1 MFKNK
6 MFTVLYL
13 IMLLVFSAAAVS
25 YGQDAQVDR
34 AEVPLTNPS
43 KPAWVTAAVHE
54 GSITVTGYNGKT
66 IIVEARAKEET
77 NKRKSKK
84 KEKAKGMFLV
94 RNYRTGLSV
103 TEDNNRVAIN
113 IPPHSDEV
121 ALAIKVPYK
130 TSLKL
135 KALDDGY
142 IKVEKVEGDLDV
154 SHHDGPLILTNVSGT
169 VVAHSHD
176 GDITVSFEKVNLDKP
191 MSFTTFDGDIDVT
204 FPGNAKFNLKMK
216 TQDGEIYSDF
226 QLKMQSPPSGPDK
239 KAEKKKDKYHV
250 KFDRT
255 IYALLNGGG
264 EEIQFN
270 TFDGDIYI
278 RKKK

>member
-1 MFKNK
+1 
-6 MFTVLYL
+6 
-13 IMLLVFSAAAVS
+13 MLLVFSAAAVS
-25 YGQDAQVDR
+25 YGQDSQADR

-43 KPAWVTAAVHE
+43 KPALVTATLHE

-66 IIVEARAKEET
+66 IIVEARTREESK
-77 NKRKSKK
+77 KRKSKK
-84 KEKAKGMFLV
+84 KAEGMLLI

-103 TEDNNRVAIN
+103 TEDNNRVAVN
-113 IPPHSDEV
+113 VPPHSEEV
-121 ALAIKVPYK
+121 ELIIKVPYK

-154 SHHDGPLILTNVSGT
+154 AHHDGPLTLNNVSGT
-169 VVAHSHD
+169 VVAHSFD
-176 GDITVSFEKVNLDKP
+176 GDVTVSFEKVNLDKP

-216 TQDGEIYSDF
+216 TQEGEIYSDF
-226 QLKMQSPPSGPDK
+226 QLKMQPPPSVPEK
-239 KAEKKKDKYHV
+239 ESEKKKGKYHV

-264 EEIQFN
+264 EEIQFK

>member
-1 MFKNK
+1 MKKNK
-6 MFTVLYL
+6 ILTLLYL
-13 IMLLVFSAAAVS
+13 WLLLVFFSTAVS
-25 YGQDAQVDR
+25 YGQDSQVDR

-43 KPAWVTAAVHE
+43 QPALVIATLHE

-77 NKRKSKK
+77 KKKKSKE
-84 KEKAKGMFLV
+84 KEKAKGMLLV
-94 RNYRTGLSV
+94 RNYRTGLSI
-103 TEDNNRVAIN
+103 TEDNNRVAVN

-121 ALAIKVPYK
+121 ELTIKVPYK

-154 SHHDGPLILTNVSGT
+154 AHHDGPLILNNVSGT
-169 VVAHSHD
+169 VVANSHD

-191 MSFTTFDGDIDVT
+191 MAFTTFDGDIDVT

-226 QLKMQSPPSGPDK
+226 QLKMQTPPPALDK
-239 KAEKKKDKYHV
+239 KAEEKKGKYHV

>member
-1 MFKNK
+1 MNKNK
-6 MFTVLYL
+6 IFIVLYL
-13 IMLLVFSAAAVS
+13 CMLLVFSSAAVS
-25 YGQDAQVDR
+25 YGQDSEVDR

-43 KPAWVTAAVHE
+43 KPSLVTAVVYE

-66 IIVEARAKEET
+66 IIVEAGAIGKPD
-77 NKRKSKK
+77 KK
-84 KEKAKGMFLV
+84 KPKKKAKGMRLIQ
-94 RNYRTGLSV
+94 NLRTGLSV

-113 IPPHSDEV
+113 VPSHSVEV
-121 ALAIKVPYK
+121 KLTIKVPYK

-135 KALDDGY
+135 KALDDGF
-142 IKVEKVEGDLDV
+142 IKVEKVEGDLEV
-154 SHHDGPLILTNVSGT
+154 THHDGPLTLNNVSGT
-169 VVAHSHD
+169 VVAHSYD
-176 GDITVSFEKVNLDKP
+176 GDVTVSFEKINLDKP

-216 TQDGEIYSDF
+216 TQEGEIYSDF
-226 QLKMQSPPSGPDK
+226 ELKMKAPPSEPDK
-239 KAEKKKDKYHV
+239 KTEKKKGKYHV
-250 KFDRT
+250 KFDKT

-270 TFDGDIYI
+270 TYDGDIYI